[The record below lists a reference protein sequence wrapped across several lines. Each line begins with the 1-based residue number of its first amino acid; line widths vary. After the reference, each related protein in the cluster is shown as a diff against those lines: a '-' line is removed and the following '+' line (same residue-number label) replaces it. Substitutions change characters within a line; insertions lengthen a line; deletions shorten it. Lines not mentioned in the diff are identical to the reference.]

1 MAADQGG
8 AALPAGPRWTGHL
21 PGWRGWSWLQVL
33 LPTLRGCKKRKRR
46 VSGASKHFSQAPPV
60 QASSRASREVSNMH
74 WDHFPLLLFHRC
86 TQPVWDI
93 WGYPYSLYVCV
104 SCSAMSHSLGPHG
117 LRPVKLH
124 FHRILQARILERV
137 VIPFSRGS
145 SWPRDQTQVSHI
157 EGRFFT
163 VCASREA
170 LFTFTKYFFMS
181 VASTETHTTI
191 LSWLVVSHPYNRWKT
206 KAQGS
211 YVIPM
216 RPQRPA
222 AKDLK
227 ICLTLR
233 HGSKST
239 SSFCYSRRYLS
250 VPLFN
255 SCITQISIIKSAKDY
270 QLETT
275 VWS

>member
-33 LPTLRGCKKRKRR
+33 LPALRGCRRRKQR
-46 VSGASKHFSQAPPV
+46 VSGASKHFSQAPRD

-93 WGYPYSLYVCV
+93 WGCPYSLYVCV
-104 SCSAMSHSLGPHG
+104 SCSAMSDSLGPHR

-124 FHRILQARILERV
+124 LHRILQVRILERV

-145 SWPRDQTQVSHI
+145 SRPRDQTQVSHI

-163 VCASREA
+163 VWASREA

-181 VASTETHTTI
+181 VASTETHITI
-191 LSWLVVSHPYNRWKT
+191 LSWLAVSHPHNRWKT

-227 ICLTLR
+227 ICLTPR

-239 SSFCYSRRYLS
+239 SSFCYSRRYIYQFHS
-250 VPLFN
+250 
-255 SCITQISIIKSAKDY
+255 SILA
-270 QLETT
+270 
-275 VWS
+275 